1 MRRIHRSVGRV
12 GLGAR
17 AVTVVS
23 VMAVALLGMV
33 TPASAAPRVVSVT
46 VGAQS
51 NTLSAGAASS
61 ATFGITVA
69 KGTTFSLTANLSV
82 TGLSSLAGVST
93 SFDSSTLTWGS
104 FLPAGTTRT
113 AILTVNTTAAAVA
126 GSTSFTVRAE
136 RQNNSGDFAVG
147 SGTLTILPAGDQT
160 ISFGPLPDRNLGDP
174 DFTVSAVASSGLP
187 VSFAA
192 TGGACSLL
200 GDGVTVHLDAAGT
213 CTITATQPGGTD
225 GNNVTWNAAPPV
237 QQSFE
242 IFDLSSG
249 GIDLY
254 ATTGSTTLAGQ
265 SVPVWGYGLSSGA
278 ASAPGGPTITVDQD
292 DVVTIRL
299 HNALGERTALLI
311 QGQGMVPDLTGV
323 ASGSIKAYT
332 FTASRPGTYI
342 YEAGLLPNAQHQ
354 VAMGLYGALVVR
366 PANVTQAYDD
376 AGTAFN
382 DEAVLLMS
390 EIDPALN
397 DLANP
402 STFDMRKFNPRYFL
416 INGAV
421 YPDTQPIGTAPGN
434 RVLLRYVNA
443 GTQVPLDGGHG
454 DAPDHGGAGRKP
466 PAVLAALCRRDD
478 RPRADRRRDRHDSE
492 RRARRRPPCGA
503 RGQLVAA
510 QQQRGGFRRHAD
522 VHHGDGQL
530 VGGRHDRSDH
540 ERRRVRRLDAASA
553 VVDDSTTG
561 ASTIAAAE
569 YYVDAGPG
577 SGPATPIT
585 SGVPGG
591 VTANVSQGSVSLT
604 PGSHVLY
611 VRGQDSA
618 GNWGSVS
625 SVLWTGDDTAG
636 PITRDATLTPARA
649 VNGSA
654 SVALHATGDDSTTGG
669 STIQAAEY
677 FIGTTDPGVG
687 FATGMVV
694 NNPATVASLDAIIP
708 ALDIPALSG
717 TYVVSIRSQD
727 SAGNWGALTTINL
740 VVDRDAPSTGAV
752 LAAPNPNNGTISFT
766 TDTQV
771 LRVTATL
778 SDGLTGSGISG
789 GEGFIDTVGAPGTG
803 FPMAAVD
810 GTFGG
815 ATENVLADIPLA
827 TIRQLSI
834 GNHTISVRAKDVA
847 GNWGVVAT
855 TTLVIQPFTD
865 LYFSTLDNALPTGV
879 GGTADDADIYR
890 WNGVTFARAWDAS
903 AVGLPGGAD
912 VDGYERIDATHFY
925 LSFSGNTA
933 VPGVGTV
940 QDEDVVYYNAGT
952 WSVYFDGTARG
963 LTANNQDLD
972 EISIAGGVLY
982 FSNLGGSVPG
992 VGTPNDDADI
1002 YSWSG
1007 TAFARVW
1014 DASSGTPAAPLA
1026 AGANV
1031 DGLQVVDATHFYLSF
1046 SGGTTAV
1053 PGLGNVQDEDVVY
1066 YNAGTWSVYFDGTAR
1081 GLTAAAQDL
1090 DAIDVP

>member
-397 DLANP
+397 NLANP

-443 GTQVPLDGGHG
+443 GTQYHSMGVMGTHQTMVALDGSLLQFSRRYVAETIGPG
-454 DAPDHGGAGRKP
+454 QTADAIVTIPNAAPD
-466 PAVLAALCRRDD
+466 
-478 RPRADRRRDRHDSE
+478 
-492 RRARRRPPCGA
+492 
-503 RGQLVAA
+503 
-510 QQQRGGFRRHAD
+510 
-522 VHHGDGQL
+522 
-530 VGGRHDRSDH
+530 GGRLAVH
-540 ERRRVRRLDAASA
+540 EASLSLHNSNVAGFGGMLTFITVMANSSADDTTGPITSGVAFDGSTLSA